1 MPWDRRALR
10 AQVCPAQSVPQEGE
24 RKGGAESAGGVR
36 GSDRAGDEGGA
47 MPARGSVAARGSP
60 KLANRVDLAGEE
72 LTQVGQV
79 RLEIAFR
86 SAQLLDERVRRWL

>member
-1 MPWDRRALR
+1 
-10 AQVCPAQSVPQEGE
+10 
-24 RKGGAESAGGVR
+24 
-36 GSDRAGDEGGA
+36 